1 MPLARRSKT
10 GETAA
15 ATIQDVARHA
25 GVSYMSVS
33 RVLNDKAN
41 VSEALREKVMR
52 SVNALNYSMNMA
64 AHSTRAGTGG
74 IRIGILYS
82 NPSASYLNEMLLGGL
97 EQSSRLGCQLLLEKC
112 AGLPSQKQAVK
123 RLVDAGVDGVILP
136 PPLCD
141 SEAAVH
147 MLKMS
152 GIPALALAT
161 ASPVHEVSAVR
172 IDDFEA
178 ARAMTRYLIKNG
190 HRRIG
195 FIKGDPLH
203 TPTQVRFDGY
213 LAALKEGGIGY
224 DETLVEQGLFTYQSG
239 LTAGTRLLSHE
250 DRPTAI
256 FASNDDMAAAVIALA
271 HGWHIRVPEDL
282 SVVGFDD
289 TPVASTIWPQITTIH
304 QPIVAMGRAAVS
316 TIVEKIK
323 EIRAGQ
329 EAQPR
334 QTVMKY
340 TLMERGSSGPA
351 PSGFR
356 REGIGI
362 LPR

>member
-1 MPLARRSKT
+1 V
-10 GETAA
+10 AA
-15 ATIQDVARHA
+15 GPNAAVTIHDVARHA
-25 GVSYMSVS
+25 GVSSMSVS
-33 RVLNDKAN
+33 RVLNKRAN

-74 IRIGILYS
+74 FRIGILYS

-97 EQSSRLGCQLLLEKC
+97 EQSSKLGCQLLLEKC
-112 AGLPSQKQAVK
+112 AGLSSQKQAVK

-161 ASPVHEVSAVR
+161 ASPVHQVSAVR

-178 ARAMTRYLIKNG
+178 ARTMTRYLIRNG

-203 TPTQVRFDGY
+203 TPTLVRFNGY
-213 LAALKEGGIGY
+213 LAALTEGGIVP
-224 DETLVEQGLFTYQSG
+224 DETLVEQGMFTYQSG
-239 LTAGTRLLSHE
+239 LTAGTRLLSRE

-316 TIVEKIK
+316 TIVEKIR
-323 EIRAGQ
+323 EIRAGRD
-329 EAQPR
+329 AHPR
-334 QTVMKY
+334 QTLMKF
-340 TLMERGSSGPA
+340 TFMERGSSGPA